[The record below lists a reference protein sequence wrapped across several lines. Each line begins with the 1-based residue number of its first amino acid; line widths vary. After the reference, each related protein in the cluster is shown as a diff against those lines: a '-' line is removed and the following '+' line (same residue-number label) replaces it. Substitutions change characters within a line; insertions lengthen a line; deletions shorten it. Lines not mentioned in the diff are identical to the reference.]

1 MDRITAGFYARVS
14 SDGQTRGNTV
24 ASQVAALR
32 ERSTADDAVVGPDHS
47 YVDEGW
53 SGTVLARP
61 ALERM
66 RDAIAA
72 GELDRIY
79 VLAPDR
85 LARRYAYQVL
95 LVEEFRRA
103 GVEVVFLNRAIG
115 GSAEDDLLL
124 QVQGMIAEYE
134 RARILER
141 SRRGRRHAALSGSV
155 SALCAVPY
163 GYRYFARL
171 TAGGMAQVEVVDEE
185 AHMVRQLFDWV
196 GIEQISLRDAC
207 RRLRALD
214 CPTRTG
220 LTRWDATTL
229 SGMLRNPAYQGT
241 AMFGRTRAT
250 APAQPR
256 LRSIRGHPQPSRHP
270 SGSSPVPRAE
280 WITIPVP
287 AIVDVGVFEAAQ
299 AQLDENRRRKREG
312 RRRPGWLLQGL
323 VVCRLCGYAFYGKM
337 ARGLVGDR
345 RPADYGYYRCTGTDA
360 HRYGGDAPCSNRS
373 VRSDKLEQAVWQQ
386 VQAVLD
392 DPKRVAGEHE
402 RRIVAARD
410 GGTPGNVG
418 VFDRQIVRL
427 RHGVDR
433 LIDGY
438 AEGIIDSDEFKP
450 RLAGL
455 KARLTRLQSERETA
469 LATQDAERD
478 LQLVLG
484 RIDEFAQRV
493 RAGLDGLD
501 WHGRRDVIRTLVRRI
516 EIDRDQVEIV
526 FRVPGSTPDDNGR
539 SPPSSNSSAGPEQ
552 TRQHCG
558 RNHGRL
564 VGEDADDVGAT
575 LHLLVQPFDRVGRM
589 ELRPMRLG
597 KRHEGDDVDFGLVHH
612 GRQFRDALAQLI
624 GDLSPGLRC
633 GGMVGLHEHR
643 PDGACHHLMLGL
655 RHIGQSISHEVNAT
669 PLPRCLEDLG
679 DGGLQT
685 FMRVRDDELDALSSS
700 AFPGRAGTRARR
712 SPPPT
717 DPAPTRGSRAGHRC

>member
-1 MDRITAGFYARVS
+1 VDRITAAFYARVS

-32 ERSTADDAVVGPDHS
+32 ERSAADDAAVSPDHS

-53 SGTVLARP
+53 SGTALTRP
-61 ALERM
+61 ALERL

-72 GELDRIY
+72 GELDRVY

-141 SRRGRRHAALSGSV
+141 SRRGRRHAALSGAV
-155 SALCAVPY
+155 SALCAMPY
-163 GYRYFARL
+163 GYRYLGRY
-171 TAGGMAQVEVVDEE
+171 TAGGTARVEVVEEE
-185 AHMVRQLFDWV
+185 ARMVRQLFDWV
-196 GIEQISLRDAC
+196 GVERISLRDAC

-256 LRSIRGHPQPSRHP
+256 LRPIRGRPQPSRHA
-270 SGSSPVPRAE
+270 SNSSTPVPREE

-287 AIVDVGVFEAAQ
+287 AIVEVGVFEAAQ
-299 AQLDENRRRKREG
+299 LQLDENRRRKREG
-312 RRRPGWLLQGL
+312 RRRSGWLLQGL

-337 ARGLVGDR
+337 ARGMVGNR

-360 HRYGGDAPCSNRS
+360 HRYGGVAPCTNRS

-392 DPKRVAGEHE
+392 NPKRVAEEHE
-402 RRIVAARD
+402 RRIAAAR
-410 GGTPGNVG
+410 GGDAAGDIEAL
-418 VFDRQIVRL
+418 DRHIVRL
-427 RHGVDR
+427 RRGVDR

-438 AEGIIDSDEFKP
+438 TEGIIDPDEFKP

-455 KARLTRLQSERETA
+455 KARLARLQSERETA
-469 LATQDAERD
+469 MATHEAERGF
-478 LQLVLG
+478 QLVLG

-501 WHGRRDVIRTLVRRI
+501 WQGRRDLVRTLVKRI
-516 EIDRDQVEIV
+516 EIDRDQVEVV
-526 FRVPGSTPDDNGR
+526 FRVPGTTTPNGAGDLR
-539 SPPSSNSSAGPEQ
+539 PGSSAAANPQ
-552 TRQHCG
+552 QVRQHCG
-558 RNHGRL
+558 RNHGGL
-564 VGEDADDVGAT
+564 VGEDADHVGPS
-575 LHLLVQPFDRVGRM
+575 LHLLVQSFDRIGRM
-589 ELRPMRLG
+589 ELRPVGLG
-597 KRHEGDDVDFGLVHH
+597 KGHEGDDVGFGVIHQ
-612 GRQFRDALAQLI
+612 GRQLGKSGTELV
-624 GDLSPGLRC
+624 GDVTPGLRSR
-633 GGMVGLHEHR
+633 GLRVLREHG
-643 PDGACHHLMLGL
+643 PDRGRHHLVLSFGD
-655 RHIGQSISHEVNAT
+655 IGQGIAHEVNAT
-669 PLPRCLEDLG
+669 PLPCCLTSVASKVG
-679 DGGLQT
+679 
-685 FMRVRDDELDALSSS
+685 AP
-700 AFPGRAGTRARR
+700 ANHIA
-712 SPPPT
+712 
-717 DPAPTRGSRAGHRC
+717 PAPTPSRGPHTSSWSPKSAS